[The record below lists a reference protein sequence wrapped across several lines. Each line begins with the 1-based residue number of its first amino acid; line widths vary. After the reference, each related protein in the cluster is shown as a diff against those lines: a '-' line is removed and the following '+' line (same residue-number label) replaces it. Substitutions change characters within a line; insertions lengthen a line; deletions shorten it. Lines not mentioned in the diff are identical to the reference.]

1 MSQAKRIEAILL
13 KGGAYV
19 RDICKEVGIANNSFH
34 AIYTDYIKKRHDV
47 RRIHIPAW
55 DKSSYI
61 VIGQEAEDAF
71 RAMVKAELPKRLE
84 EKRKE
89 RNARHYAQRKTRV
102 SRGYGF
108 SKHDA
113 AIKKMLA
120 ERRMTSNEVAQRLG
134 LAVRSAAVIL
144 RTLVAREEIFTRLLK
159 QGPNGLRMWS
169 GSREMI
175 EEGPNRVVQKRP
187 RKSQNWKES
196 GITEW
201 SAPVVVKERGLVG
214 DIVIPE
220 GVKITRCHGV
230 SFDVRYSL
238 PPGSVVN
245 GEFSRLGIGRYLE
258 SM

>member
-84 EKRKE
+84 ERRKA
-89 RNARHYAQRKTRV
+89 RNALRCAMMK
-102 SRGYGF
+102 
-108 SKHDA
+108 KHVGCSSSPHDER
-113 AIKKMLA
+113 IKRLLLD
-120 ERRMTSNEVAQRLG
+120 RPMTSKEVAAKIGLSRSRVGYILG
-134 LAVRSAAVIL
+134 SLAK
-144 RTLVAREEIFTRLLK
+144 REEVFTKLID
-159 QGPNGLRMWS
+159 QGPS
-169 GSREMI
+169 GIRVYAASRAMLDFEK
-175 EEGPNRVVQKRP
+175 RVWTRRP
-187 RKSQNWKES
+187 RKSQEWKES
-196 GITEW
+196 GATEW
-201 SAPVVVKERGLVG
+201 KAPVVVKPSGMVG

-220 GVKITRCHGV
+220 GVKVIRCPSVNH
-230 SFDVRYSL
+230 DPRYQVGPRERVPSIFRSIPYGATL
-238 PPGSVVN
+238 
-245 GEFSRLGIGRYLE
+245 
-258 SM
+258 

>member
-47 RRIHIPAW
+47 RRIHIPKW

-84 EKRKE
+84 EKRKA
-89 RNARHYAQRKTRV
+89 RNALHYAQQKTRV

-113 AIKKMLA
+113 AIKKMLS
-120 ERRMTSNEVAQRLG
+120 ERPMISNEVAQRIG
-134 LAVRSAAVIL
+134 LTVRSAAAIL
-144 RTLVAREEIFTRLLK
+144 RTLVAREEIFTRLLN
-159 QGPNGLRMWS
+159 QGAIGIRLWA
-169 GSREMI
+169 GTREML
-175 EEGPNRVVQKRP
+175 EANRVAQKRP

-196 GITEW
+196 GSTEW
-201 SAPVVVKERGLVG
+201 SAPVIVKERGLVG

-220 GVKITRCHGV
+220 GVKITRCPSV
-230 SFDVRYSL
+230 SFDARYQVGPRERVPSIFRAIPYGAML
-238 PPGSVVN
+238 P
-245 GEFSRLGIGRYLE
+245 
-258 SM
+258 

>member
-1 MSQAKRIEAILL
+1 MSQAKRVEAILL

-89 RNARHYAQRKTRV
+89 RNARSYTHRKTRV
-102 SRGYGF
+102 SRGFGF

-120 ERRMTSNEVAQRLG
+120 ERRMTSNEVAQRPG
-134 LAVRSAAVIL
+134 LL
-144 RTLVAREEIFTRLLK
+144 LDRLL
-159 QGPNGLRMWS
+159 
-169 GSREMI
+169 
-175 EEGPNRVVQKRP
+175 
-187 RKSQNWKES
+187 
-196 GITEW
+196 
-201 SAPVVVKERGLVG
+201 
-214 DIVIPE
+214 
-220 GVKITRCHGV
+220 
-230 SFDVRYSL
+230 
-238 PPGSVVN
+238 
-245 GEFSRLGIGRYLE
+245 
-258 SM
+258 

>member
-1 MSQAKRIEAILL
+1 MSQAKRIESILL

-19 RDICKEVGIANNSFH
+19 RDICKEVGIANKSFH
-34 AIYTDYIKKRHDV
+34 AIYTDYLQKRLDV
-47 RRIHIPAW
+47 RRIHIPKW

-84 EKRKE
+84 EKRKA
-89 RNARHYAQRKTRV
+89 RNALHYAQVKTRV
-102 SRGYGF
+102 SRGFGF

-159 QGPNGLRMWS
+159 QGPNGLRMWA

-175 EEGPNRVVQKRP
+175 EEGP
-187 RKSQNWKES
+187 
-196 GITEW
+196 
-201 SAPVVVKERGLVG
+201 PVVVKESGLVG
-214 DIVIPE
+214 DIVIPD
-220 GVKITRCHGV
+220 GVKVTRCPSVNH
-230 SFDVRYSL
+230 DPRYQVGPRERVPSIFRSIPYGATL
-238 PPGSVVN
+238 
-245 GEFSRLGIGRYLE
+245 
-258 SM
+258 